1 MRKVERLIEGKAA
14 PGIYR
19 VDGTKP
25 AARIMQSVESRGGRC
40 FVMDGRAVYDK
51 ATFLREAGRAMHF
64 PNYAG
69 QNWDAFEELVTDLS
83 WIETAQG
90 KQPRGYVL
98 LFDFAARFAQQR
110 AQWLT
115 VHSILMGAVVYWRER
130 GTPFSVLLRHTKR
143 TLRDVP
149 WL

>member
-1 MRKVERLIEGKAA
+1 MERLIDGRET

-19 VDGTKP
+19 LDGTVAP
-25 AARIMQSVESRGGRC
+25 MRIAAAVQSRGGCC
-40 FVMDGRAVYDK
+40 FVLDGRSVYDK

-64 PNYAG
+64 PDYAG
-69 QNWDAFEELVTDLS
+69 QNWDAFEELITDLS
-83 WIETAQG
+83 WIEPM
-90 KQPRGYVL
+90 PRGYVL
-98 LFDFAARFAQQR
+98 LFDFAARFAKQR

-115 VHSILMGAVVYWRER
+115 AHSILMDAVVHWRER

-143 TLRDVP
+143 TLPDVP

>member
-1 MRKVERLIEGKAA
+1 MRRVERLVERKAA

-25 AARIMQSVESRGGRC
+25 VGQIVERVEARGGCC
-40 FVMDGRAVYDK
+40 FAMDGRIVHDK

-64 PNYAG
+64 PNYAA
-69 QNWDAFEELVTDLS
+69 QNWDAFEELITDLS
-83 WIETAQG
+83 WFEPT
-90 KQPRGYVL
+90 PRGYVL
-98 LFDFAARFAQQR
+98 LFDYAARFAQQR
-110 AQWLT
+110 SDWLT
-115 VHSILMGAVVYWRER
+115 AHSILMGAVVYWRER
-130 GTPFSVLLRHTKR
+130 GRPFSVLLRHTKR